1 MKSVTLVLTVASL
14 SAVAHA
20 HGTLAL
26 FVADGVS
33 YVGPKSEEVSPP
45 PVSFTPI
52 RQISTLNPILD
63 PTSAA
68 IVCGPD
74 AASSAPTVAP
84 VTAGSQMAF
93 LYRAGTDAT
102 AWPHNVGPLMT
113 YLYKCPSDTSADK
126 CAPPPAGTPGWFKI
140 SELGRKAGT
149 SGEWWQA
156 DLKANKSVP
165 VTLPAQVPPGD
176 YLLRFEVL
184 ALQNAM
190 SAGLA
195 EFYVSCT
202 QIRVSSSATQDARA
216 QGAQLVAF
224 PGAYSPSDPGILVN
238 VYDSAQYAFPGPPVF
253 GSSDV
258 TPGAPGNSGAPG
270 GSGAPSA
277 PAPGPAAVAKP
288 VPKCKLRA
296 SRPQSVLQ
304 GRQLHSKGQ
313 PAPRRVRL
321 RSSRNH

>member
-1 MKSVTLVLTVASL
+1 MKSVTLVLTAASL
-14 SAVAHA
+14 SSVARA

-33 YVGPKSEEVSPP
+33 YVGPKSVDVSPP

-52 RQISTLNPILD
+52 RQISTLEPITD

-68 IVCGPD
+68 IVCGPK
-74 AASSAPTVAP
+74 AAPSAPTVAP
-84 VTAGSQMAF
+84 VTAGSQMSF
-93 LYRAGTDAT
+93 LYRAGTDST
-102 AWPHNVGPLMT
+102 VWPHNVGPLMT
-113 YLYKCPSDTSADK
+113 YLYKCPSGTSADK
-126 CAPPPAGTPGWFKI
+126 CAPPPSGTPGWFKI
-140 SELGRKAGT
+140 SELGRK
-149 SGEWWQA
+149 SGGDWWQA

-165 VTLPAQVPPGD
+165 VTLPAEVPSGD

-202 QIRVSSSATQDARA
+202 QIRVSGTATQDAQA

-238 VYDSAQYAFPGPPVF
+238 VYDNAQYVFPGPPVF

-258 TPGAPGNSGAPG
+258 TAGAPGNSDAPG
-270 GSGAPSA
+270 GSGAG
-277 PAPGPAAVAKP
+277 APGPAAAAKP

-296 SRPQSVLQ
+296 TRPQSVLQ
-304 GRQLHSKGQ
+304 GRQVHSKGQ